1 MLLKLLDA
9 LEKNVIR
16 HECAIYDIL
25 CDYNDEETGKKC
37 EHDCNECKKASLEQ
51 IIKLKEETN
60 EQKVEYINLDG
71 LYLLKDKLIEKHNV
85 LFNRFEVTE
94 SECGELNA
102 ITQTLYLI
110 DDIMGKQATSD
121 KTSYIEEQMRELS
134 RKPLH
139 DAETIARA
147 LEKVNN
153 QSDKVNH
160 PSHYNVHKHECI
172 DEMIAVFGVEDVKA
186 FCRLN
191 AWKYRYRLGAKDG
204 EEKEKDLA
212 KADWHIEKLMEL
224 GQKGETK

>member
-25 CDYNDEETGKKC
+25 CDYNNEETGKKC
-37 EHDCNECKKASLEQ
+37 ERDCNECKDDLIEQ
-51 IIKLKEETN
+51 IKKLKQSLKTRDVSSETR
-60 EQKVEYINLDG
+60 K
-71 LYLLKDKLIEKHNV
+71 
-85 LFNRFEVTE
+85 
-94 SECGELNA
+94 ELE
-102 ITQTLYLI
+102 
-110 DDIMGKQATSD
+110 SD

-212 KADWHIEKLMEL
+212 KADWHIEILMEL
-224 GQKGETK
+224 GQKGETE